1 MNALSTVI
9 SLLAQATPKAADKA
23 PESEPLLV
31 WWQYLLIL
39 VLIGLIVFY
48 VLYKKK
54 QNQG

>member
-1 MNALSTVI
+1 MNALSSII
-9 SLLAQATPKAADKA
+9 SLLAQAAPKAADKA

-39 VLIGLIVFY
+39 VLVGLIIFY
-48 VLYKKK
+48 VMYKKK